1 MPIVIQEFYDAP
13 SWNFSYVVWDDV
25 SREAAIIDS
34 VLGINVSTARIN
46 FEHANGI
53 IDYVEQ
59 NNLKTKYILDTHVHA
74 DHLSGAPYLKE
85 KLGGQLMIGKEITTV
100 QEIFGKV
107 FNEGTEFE
115 RDGSQFDILL
125 TDGYE
130 YNLGE
135 IKVTAIHTPG
145 HTPACYTHVY
155 HCNTKKVFVGDTI
168 FMPDSGTARCDFP
181 GGDAGTLWDS
191 MQKILSLPEDT
202 AVYVCH
208 DYQPGGREPRNMA
221 TVGEHLE
228 TNIHIKRGTIREE
241 YIQRREA

>member
-145 HTPACYTHVY
+145 HTPACYTHVF

-191 MQKILSLPEDT
+191 MQKILDSIL
-202 AVYVCH
+202 
-208 DYQPGGREPRNMA
+208 
-221 TVGEHLE
+221 
-228 TNIHIKRGTIREE
+228 I
-241 YIQRREA
+241 